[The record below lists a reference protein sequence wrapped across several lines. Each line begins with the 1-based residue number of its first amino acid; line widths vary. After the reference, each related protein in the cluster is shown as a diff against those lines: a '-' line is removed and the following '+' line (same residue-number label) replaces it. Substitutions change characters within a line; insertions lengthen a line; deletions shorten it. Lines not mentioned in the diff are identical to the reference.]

1 MKDQALA
8 LALLQH
14 ALDQTQ
20 GAGHYRAGEWRE
32 LLRERLA
39 GLDTRLLAR
48 DVQPFLERS
57 ADAALL
63 ERANLKAILAPH

>member
-20 GAGHYRAGEWRE
+20 GAGRYCAAGWRT
-32 LLRERLA
+32 LLQERLA
-39 GLDTRLLAR
+39 GLDPRLLAR

-63 ERANLKAILAPH
+63 ERANLESILAPH